1 MTDDLCLREA
11 EVLRACA
18 SGDWPDD
25 LQAHV
30 ATCDGCRDVR
40 AVTLFLQSGLDAEH
54 EQPLPDATAIW
65 WRAKVQAQ
73 QEARQ
78 RALRPI
84 DALERSEPL
93 VALVA
98 VVTLLVLRGD
108 AIASRVVE
116 WAAGDATG
124 QMLAVL
130 PPALMPVLFVG
141 FALCGLVLLVGLG
154 AVLAND

>member
-1 MTDDLCLREA
+1 MTNDLCVREA

-25 LQAHV
+25 LQTHV

-40 AVTLFLQSGLDAEH
+40 AVALCLQGGLAEEH
-54 EQPLPDATAIW
+54 EQSLPDAAGIW

-73 QEARQ
+73 REARQ

-108 AIASRVVE
+108 AIASRVVQ
-116 WAAGDATG
+116 WATGDATG

-130 PPALMPVLFVG
+130 PPALLPVLFVG
-141 FALCGLVLLVGLG
+141 FALCGVVLLVGLG
-154 AVLAND
+154 AVLASD